1 MQTSQKERPLSPHLQ
16 VYSPQLTSIL
26 SIFHRGTGVFLAIG
40 APVLVWWLSALAGGA
55 EAYATFSECANSILG
70 KLFLFAWTFS
80 AFYHLCNGIRHLF
93 WDIGKGYELTSL
105 YRSGYIV
112 VASSVLLTL
121 LTWASVLS
129 KVGG

>member
-1 MQTSQKERPLSPHLQ
+1 MQTSHKERPISPHLQ

-26 SIFHRGTGVFLAIG
+26 SIFHRGTGIFLAIG
-40 APVLVWWLSALAGGA
+40 APFLVWWLAAMAGG
-55 EAYATFSECANSILG
+55 EQAYASFSQCANSLLG
-70 KLFLFAWTFS
+70 KLFLFGWTFS

-93 WDIGKGYELTSL
+93 WDIGKGFELSSL

-112 VASSVLLTL
+112 LASAVLLTL